1 MAAEKVLI
9 INNERYDLNNISG
22 ETKRDLIKRGLVEP
36 GRFYSPNNV
45 GGAQLVEERSKR
57 GLSDKKTAPK
67 FVAGMLVKYKSKVY
81 EVLEYREKDNKLS
94 VNKGDK
100 KILISAENVEIVE
113 DDED

>member
-1 MAAEKVLI
+1 MAAEKLLI
-9 INNERYDLNNISG
+9 IEGQRYDLNNISG
-22 ETKRDLIKRGLVEP
+22 ETMRDLIKRGLVEP
-36 GRFYSPNNV
+36 SRFYAPDNV
-45 GGAQLVEERSKR
+45 TGKQLTEEREKR